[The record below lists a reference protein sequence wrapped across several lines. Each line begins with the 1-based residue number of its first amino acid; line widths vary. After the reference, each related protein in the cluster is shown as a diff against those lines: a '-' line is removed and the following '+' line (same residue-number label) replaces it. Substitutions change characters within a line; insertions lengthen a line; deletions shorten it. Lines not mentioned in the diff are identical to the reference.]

1 MTMRHNLIAALAVV
15 AALVMPAAA
24 RAHGGHTH
32 KVMGTV
38 TSFTDT
44 LLEVKTT
51 EGAVVVMTV
60 DAATVYRRGK
70 QKVDATVLAVG
81 GRVVVDAAGA
91 NAGQRMLAKTVQVP
105 DAAPARARTN

>member
-1 MTMRHNLIAALAVV
+1 MKHHLIAVLAVLV
-15 AALVMPAAA
+15 ALMMPAPV

-44 LLEVKTT
+44 VLEVKTT
-51 EGAVVVMTV
+51 DGAAVVMTL

-70 QKVDATVLAVG
+70 QKVDARVLAVG

-105 DAAPARARTN
+105 EAAPAKARAN